1 MTNSTNTQK
10 KETKQENS
18 SYLSKDLEKKPFKF
32 LIFSGLFLLVSRAL
46 TSVIPDSTLI
56 HYILVLP
63 VILFSVYIT
72 KISFFNITMLSET
85 IYNYFKMGNNEMVI
99 TKTYTHLF
107 IIVITL
113 VLIFMIMYHPSV
125 KFILL

>member
-72 KISFFNITMLSET
+72 KISF
-85 IYNYFKMGNNEMVI
+85 
-99 TKTYTHLF
+99 
-107 IIVITL
+107 L
-113 VLIFMIMYHPSV
+113 VMI
-125 KFILL
+125 